1 MSGISRQTRF
11 VVSYHS
17 VTLPAK
23 GDAMIQWFCRQCG
36 EGIEVPESLAS
47 DAIECPQ
54 CGVFSRPPEEL
65 IPKVITAPESPPKPK
80 LPPHSVEDPSDG
92 ETPVSSIRDALFM
105 RSLRDARSIHIS
117 GIVLSLIGVALCLIA
132 FVIPTA
138 YDGTHNIGLINN
150 RTVFAVIA
158 SGVLV
163 SGAMIYG
170 IGLGTMAIVRAMQ
183 RNEGA

>member
-1 MSGISRQTRF
+1 
-11 VVSYHS
+11 
-17 VTLPAK
+17 
-23 GDAMIQWFCRQCG
+23 MIHWECRQCG

-65 IPKVITAPESPPKPK
+65 IPKVITAPESAPKPK
-80 LPPHSVEDPSDG
+80 LPPPDNAAFS
-92 ETPVSSIRDALFM
+92 PVAPLDAAPPLPPLV
-105 RSLRDARSIHIS
+105 RSMRDARSITIS
-117 GIVLSLIGVALCLIA
+117 GRVFTLIGVALCLIA

-138 YDGTHNIGLINN
+138 RNGTHNIGLINN

-158 SGVLV
+158 SGILV
-163 SGAMIYG
+163 SGALVYG

-183 RNEGA
+183 DKEGE